1 MLVLNLACAAG
12 HRFEGWFGS
21 SADYETQQQGKLLTC
36 PVCGHDQ
43 VQRLPSAPRLNV
55 SHLRESRPVAEA
67 DGAALPATGVAPTN
81 PAPASTERLH
91 QQLQALA
98 QQAVAQVLAQTEDV
112 GQRFAEEARR
122 IHYGETQA
130 RGIRG
135 QTSLKEAH
143 ALQEEGIELHALPL
157 LDKRDL
163 Q

>member
-55 SHLRESRPVAEA
+55 SHLRESRPGAEA
-67 DGAALPATGVAPTN
+67 DGAALPATGVAPTD
-81 PAPASTERLH
+81 PTPASTERLH

-157 LDKRDL
+157 LDKREL